1 MFKLKCHVMPRHTK
15 FSRQKLVAVV
25 WFESLQDSTSPSQTN
40 SKRRREC
47 LRCAIEIREVGIV
60 QLKQR
65 NTKKPKW
72 PAMIK
77 EVKGLLQVVGED
89 FRPCLVDDYL
99 RTCEDQARVMNTPF
113 LFGVTGQDK
122 WIMKI
127 WRSQITSE
135 ACEMTCPKLSSA
147 ANFWLLRS
155 AIEYY
160 QILFFQ
166 QPLQISAQ
174 APASKLNSI
183 HLEWMK
189 ILWIPG
195 YEAQNT

>member
-1 MFKLKCHVMPRHTK
+1 MFKLKCHFMPRDTK

-99 RTCEDQARVMNTPF
+99 RTCEDQAPVMNTPF
-113 LFGVTGQDK
+113 LFGATGQDK
-122 WIMKI
+122 WIMKRI
-127 WRSQITSE
+127 WRSQITFE
-135 ACEMTCPKLSSA
+135 ALDFLCSCEMTCPQLSSA

-160 QILFFQ
+160 QIPFFQ

-174 APASKLNSI
+174 APAI

-189 ILWIPG
+189 IL
-195 YEAQNT
+195 

>member
-1 MFKLKCHVMPRHTK
+1 MKLKCHVMPRETK

-65 NTKKPKW
+65 NTKKPRW

-99 RTCEDQARVMNTPF
+99 RTCEDQAPGMNTPF
-113 LFGVTGQDK
+113 YLVQLGRISG
-122 WIMKI
+122 
-127 WRSQITSE
+127 SSE
-135 ACEMTCPKLSSA
+135 AFDFLCSCEMTRPKISSP

-160 QILFFQ
+160 QIPFFQ

-174 APASKLNSI
+174 VPASKWNSI

-189 ILWIPG
+189 IP
-195 YEAQNT
+195 